1 MKKKNKGAAAL
12 LLLVAAVA
20 ISVPAV
26 VSANKA
32 NHAKPT
38 APVVAQTNQAKQ
50 AAPAAVEQAN
60 PVDPANQTVYEN
72 SEYGFRFTLPASW
85 KGYTIVTGKW
95 TGQDPADGKA
105 IESGA
110 SIGIRHPEWT
120 ADKPRQDIPI
130 YVFTIAQWNALQQEK
145 FFIGAAP
152 MGPSELTR
160 NDKYVFALP
169 ARYNFA
175 YPDGYQEV
183 EDILKGDPIQPM

>member
-1 MKKKNKGAAAL
+1 MKKKNKGAAAV

-26 VSANKA
+26 VSANQA
-32 NHAKPT
+32 NHAKAV
-38 APVVAQTNQAKQ
+38 APAVTQANQAQQSVPAVAQANQAD
-50 AAPAAVEQAN
+50 AT
-60 PVDPANQTVYEN
+60 ANQIVYEN

-183 EDILKGDPIQPM
+183 EDILNGDPIQPM

>member
-12 LLLVAAVA
+12 LLLVAVVAV
-20 ISVPAV
+20 SVPAI
-26 VSANKA
+26 VSANRA
-32 NHAKPT
+32 NHAEQVVPI
-38 APVVAQTNQAKQ
+38 VAQANQ
-50 AAPAAVEQAN
+50 VH
-60 PVDPANQTVYEN
+60 QTVYEN
-72 SEYGFRFTLPASW
+72 TQYGFRFTLPDSW
-85 KGYTIVTGKW
+85 KGYTIVTDKW
-95 TGQDPADGKA
+95 NGQDATDGKVA
-105 IESGA
+105 ESGA

-130 YVFTIAQWNALQQEK
+130 YVFTIDQWNALQQEK

-175 YPDGYQEV
+175 YLDGYQEV
-183 EDILKGDPIQPM
+183 EDILKDNPIQPM